1 MLIFAFLLAVSAG
14 IVSGGVTGSIWAM
27 ATGEKPDFYLLT
39 ERSLATP
46 LKVAVLV
53 LHVPLILAQKAVEL
67 RWERPVLSV
76 TALGVCGLWSFL
88 QGVFI
93 LTQVFG
99 VT

>member
-1 MLIFAFLLAVSAG
+1 MLIYAFLLAVSAG
-14 IVSGGVTGSIWAM
+14 IVSGGVTGSAWAL
-27 ATGEKPDFYLLT
+27 ATGAKPGFYLLT

-53 LHVPLILAQKAVEL
+53 FNAPLLLARNGWSVLWA
-67 RWERPVLSV
+67 RPFLGLLALS
-76 TALGVCGLWSFL
+76 LSCLWSFL

-93 LTQVFG
+93 LTQIFG

>member
-1 MLIFAFLLAVSAG
+1 MLIYAFLLAVSAG
-14 IVSGGVTGSIWAM
+14 IVSGGVTGSAWTL
-27 ATGEKPDFYLLT
+27 ATGVKPGVYLLT

-53 LHVPLILAQKAVEL
+53 FHVPLILASRGWSMLGA
-67 RWERPVLSV
+67 RPVL
-76 TALGVCGLWSFL
+76 ALLVLALACLWSFL

-93 LTQVFG
+93 LTQIFG